1 MKDAL
6 KINPL
11 VFRLCTFDPEALNYV
26 EEAYQVPRQVVIAFI
41 VSLANLN
48 SDIVDLLLEK
58 DKYRLRYQELKK
70 NRKKTKDS
78 KLTKK
83 QERLNKLMQEA
94 EKIGIVDKGKKE
106 EDPQRAILS
115 AANLSDLGSERS
127 REPSG
132 DDLQGKARRP
142 RRPSLDTETYE
153 SSACETLEEP
163 YGNERQSRHFGDF
176 GDSEQEE
183 EYWSEEE

>member
-1 MKDAL
+1 M
-6 KINPL
+6 
-11 VFRLCTFDPEALNYV
+11 
-26 EEAYQVPRQVVIAFI
+26 PRQVVIAFI

-132 DDLQGKARRP
+132 D
-142 RRPSLDTETYE
+142 E
-153 SSACETLEEP
+153 
-163 YGNERQSRHFGDF
+163 F
-176 GDSEQEE
+176 
-183 EYWSEEE
+183 